1 MADGWMP
8 FRPTAADLARIAGE
22 VGAIPELQH
31 RLVEAHPG
39 VAVRDRVAH
48 QQQVAG
54 SRVRLEIAADL
65 PPEIAGIGL
74 FRAGVAHYG
83 VGRIST
89 GLGCPHAETDP
100 DFLGLMLAFR
110 AAEGKRVDF
119 LAINDPTS
127 PTDDHAAFMALL
139 SATADSAAPFG
150 SGIGALDLAAAQTR
164 LGASLVRQFGL
175 IGGAAVATH
184 VLGQTATTWRSSSA
198 WQPYWTGIV
207 ELAGTAGK
215 FHFRPLADANPH
227 RGLQPPER
235 HLTADWHGRQSA
247 GPIAFLVEWLP
258 FLSQRQTPTDRLT
271 QAWAE
276 QPVGIGTL
284 TFPQQD
290 PLGEEAWLWSALAAE
305 LGANPGHWVHDL
317 TDSIS
322 EPATEFGCAR
332 KLAYRLSQEGRAA
345 LAEDLYAEIFATGE
359 IGTALAAELRRRR
372 AEKARGGHGDG
383 VPVLD
388 QFPGRSGAAP
398 AIPSST

>member
-8 FRPTAADLARIAGE
+8 FRPTGADLARIAGE
-22 VGAIPELQH
+22 VGAIAELQH
-31 RLVEAHPG
+31 RLVEAHPD

-65 PPEIAGIGL
+65 PPAIAGIGL
-74 FRAGVAHYG
+74 FRAGVAHHG

-89 GLGCPHAETDP
+89 GLGCPHSETDP

-110 AAEGKRVDF
+110 TAEGKRVDF

-164 LGASLVRQFGL
+164 LGASLVRQLGFAD
-175 IGGAAVATH
+175 GAAVATH
-184 VLGQTATTWRSSSA
+184 VLGQTATTCRSSSA
-198 WQPYWTGIV
+198 WQPYWTGVV
-207 ELAGTAGK
+207 ELGGMAGK

-227 RGLQPPER
+227 RSLQPPER
-235 HLTADWHGRQSA
+235 HLTADWHDRQSA
-247 GPIAFLVEWLP
+247 GPIAFRVEWLP
-258 FLSQRQTPTDRLT
+258 FLSQRQTPTDRLA
-271 QAWAE
+271 QAWIE
-276 QPVGIGTL
+276 QGVAIGTV

-290 PLGEEAWLWSALAAE
+290 PAGEEAWLWSALAAE

-317 TDSIS
+317 ADSIP

-332 KLAYRLSQEGRAA
+332 KLAYRLSQEGRAV
-345 LAEDLYAEIFATGE
+345 LAEDRYAEIFESGE
-359 IGTALAAELRRRR
+359 IGTALATELRRRR
-372 AEKARGGHGDG
+372 ADKARAGHVDG

-388 QFPGRSGAAP
+388 QFPGRSEAAP
-398 AIPSST
+398 AIPSSA